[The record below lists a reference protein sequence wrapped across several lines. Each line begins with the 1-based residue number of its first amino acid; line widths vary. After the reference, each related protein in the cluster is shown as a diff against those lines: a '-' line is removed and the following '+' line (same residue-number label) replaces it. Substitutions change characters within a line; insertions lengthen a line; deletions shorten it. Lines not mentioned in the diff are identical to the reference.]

1 MLVALI
7 SALSVSWLTMAVLTY
22 HRDRVG
28 PLRLLSRWL
37 DQVRAAFYCARLCGE
52 AAKRE
57 WRNTYG
63 VCLWRAQSD
72 R

>member
-1 MLVALI
+1 MLVSVS
-7 SALSVSWLTMAVLTY
+7 SALCVTWLTIVALTY

-37 DQVRAAFYCARLCGE
+37 DQVRAVFYCAKLCGV

-63 VCLWRAQSD
+63 VCLWRAQSY